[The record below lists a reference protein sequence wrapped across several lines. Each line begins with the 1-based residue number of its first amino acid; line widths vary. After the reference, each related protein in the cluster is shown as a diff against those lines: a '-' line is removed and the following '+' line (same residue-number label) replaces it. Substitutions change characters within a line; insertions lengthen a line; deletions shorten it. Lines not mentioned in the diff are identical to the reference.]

1 MFYCCLGNHSL
12 SSSTSSELSHDT
24 FQQCWPHLTNN
35 LVGICCWGEGALQP
49 NSSGQ
54 VERRLSPSLWWC
66 AMSGIRVIRTYHLPP
81 QWNSSREHGIKP
93 AYIYKWHSN
102 GCCFTSM
109 QQTSG
114 YGLGSWRF
122 SQRNLE
128 YGYKCHAY
136 IHVPS
141 LGLHLDDEG
150 VRIAAS
156 LSLGLPLFHLH
167 LCHQGGGHVDELT
180 MRMALAVD
188 RVQGV
193 SHGMWLSKL
202 LSRHP

>member
-1 MFYCCLGNHSL
+1 MLHCCLGNHSL
-12 SSSTSSELSHDT
+12 SSSTSSELPYAT

-66 AMSGIRVIRTYHLPP
+66 AMSGIRVMRTYHLPP

-102 GCCFTSM
+102 GCCFTST

-136 IHVPS
+136 MSHLWDFTLMMRGSALQPAWALDFPS
-141 LGLHLDDEG
+141 STSIYAIKVE
-150 VRIAAS
+150 VMWMNS
-156 LSLGLPLFHLH
+156 P
-167 LCHQGGGHVDELT
+167 C
-180 MRMALAVD
+180 MALAVD
-188 RVQGV
+188 RVQGI
-193 SHGMWLSKL
+193 SLGMWLSKP